1 MYKNYKIGE
10 DGMIKY
16 DKTSYKVAPERRFA
30 EHTDEWKR
38 RLDGKNPRL
47 RRRKQQ
53 EEQFSFKVIHLLY
66 IIVFFVFMIVI
77 GK

>member
-47 RRRKQQ
+47 RRKQQ

-66 IIVFFVFMIVI
+66 IVAFFVFMIII